1 LDMQFQ
7 MDLQQSEHVG
17 AHHLVDVVDVSGDSS
32 SILVRARIFSL
43 SRGDVERSS
52 AAGTSVLSARYM
64 YTRMYECARYQPVL
78 HVRITRNDR
87 AGRFP
92 LTLGAPAFLRRSP
105 PSKRPPNYMGYR
117 GRPEGRGFSP
127 FGGQKLSGRSV
138 RAAFVP
144 NNHFARIY
152 VAIIMF
158 SAFTCV
164 YVHRPAISIHL

>member
-1 LDMQFQ
+1 MSVRIISWMLLMSAAIAR
-7 MDLQQSEHVG
+7 L
-17 AHHLVDVVDVSGDSS
+17 SS
-32 SILVRARIFSL
+32 SARIFSL

-127 FGGQKLSGRSV
+127 FGRQKLSGRSV

-158 SAFTCV
+158 NALMYV
-164 YVHRPAISIHL
+164 YIHRPAIFIYL